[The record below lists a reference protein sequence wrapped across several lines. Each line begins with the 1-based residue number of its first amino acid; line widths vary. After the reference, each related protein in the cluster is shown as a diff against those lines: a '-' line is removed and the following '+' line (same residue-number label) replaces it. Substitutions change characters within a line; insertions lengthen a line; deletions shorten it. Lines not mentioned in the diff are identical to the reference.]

1 MVFPEHQHRNSA
13 TYPQIPCTLSR
24 FFNLERSVLRN
35 FRLIAFAFILF
46 LSCLIGFAAPNL
58 ETTFHDVE
66 QGKCASVR
74 RGGDYLLVVDA
85 GCGRKMDAA
94 KKLSLI
100 DELGQA
106 IHAFSTSQRNP
117 KILISHKDQD
127 HVNLLPGILR
137 TLNSSG
143 RAGPGM
149 APTEIF
155 LGGSEHDYSADV
167 KRILRELK
175 GADHKVTFA
184 SEINADH
191 PLPNFSSIGDLPQIK
206 VDILHH
212 QPLAGNA
219 NASSLVNK
227 VTFHGKS
234 VLFTGDATE
243 ASVQDILPREGAGKA
258 DVFEVD
264 HHGADT
270 AGSNSAEWISHV
282 APQAA
287 VVSAGKKNTHGH
299 PRASVIERLCGKVGD
314 LPYQGVDSSAFPHE
328 LTFLA
333 RNADEARNVG
343 ELLSDQDVRLGEDH
357 QHGKW
362 GTAKTGKQIFN
373 TADEGDIICT
383 IPDEAPHTLSI
394 GAKIPPLPELEP
406 GEVLP

>member
-1 MVFPEHQHRNSA
+1 MAFPEPQHHKSLK
-13 TYPQIPCTLSR
+13 PSIPDALR
-24 FFNLERSVLRN
+24 RLFNLKQRVLKSAKLVT
-35 FRLIAFAFILF
+35 FSFLF
-46 LSCLIGFAAPNL
+46 FLFCLIGFAAPNL

-74 RGGDYLLVVDA
+74 LGNDYFLIVDA
-85 GCGRKMDAA
+85 GSGKKMDPS

-100 DELGQA
+100 TDLGQA
-106 IHAFSTSQRNP
+106 LQTASFRSSP
-117 KILISHKDQD
+117 KILVSHKDQD

-137 TLNSSG
+137 ILNSSG

-155 LGGSEHDYSADV
+155 LGGNEHNYDAKTRES
-167 KRILRELK
+167 LRELK
-175 GADHKVTFA
+175 GAGHKVTFA
-184 SEINADH
+184 SEIDDPLH
-191 PLPNFSSIGDLPQIK
+191 LPNFSSTGDLPPIK

-314 LPYQGVDSSAFPHE
+314 LPYQGVDSSAAPHE

-333 RNADEARNVG
+333 RNADEARKVG

-362 GTAKTGKQIFN
+362 GTAKTNKNIFN
-373 TADEGDIICT
+373 TADQGDIVCT
-383 IPDEAPHTLSI
+383 IPDEAPHTPSI

-406 GEVLP
+406 GEEFP